1 MDRPPVLGFLPHFAP
16 GGLQCLAPLGNP
28 PAPRRDPALVGEPG
42 QCCAEWRQYLNR
54 ESIYRLLM
62 SWLDGNFSG
71 LPAGDVQRMP
81 GAFLLQNNLIKS
93 AFRHRLVSDRPNY
106 LELATAT

>member
-1 MDRPPVLGFLPHFAP
+1 
-16 GGLQCLAPLGNP
+16 
-28 PAPRRDPALVGEPG
+28 
-42 QCCAEWRQYLNR
+42 
-54 ESIYRLLM
+54 M

-71 LPAGDVQRMP
+71 LPAGDVQGMP